1 MEPRPQAAVT
11 RAHPDAATDRDLRG
25 ALARPALLGVLGALL
40 GLLLTVLGATTA
52 VPTATAVPPPA
63 ATPAT
68 VGTTDDEVELVLF
81 WGDGCPHCAAE
92 KEWLE
97 GVQEDH
103 PTLTVTAYEVWYDE
117 ANRRRFVAAGERLGF
132 EPTGVPTT
140 IIGDRVWV
148 GFSDQTAE
156 EIETTIEVLEA
167 GGRATGGTTG
177 GKASSARIDVPL
189 VGEVGLADKS
199 LVVSTLI
206 IGFVDGVN
214 PCSLWVISVLL
225 AIVVRTGSRGRVVA
239 VGSTFLLVTAG
250 MYAVYMAG
258 IYSAL
263 TVMAHLGL
271 IQGVVAAVALLFG
284 AVSVKDYFAFRKGLS
299 FTIKDS
305 AKPGIYK
312 RMRAASGHQNIFMA
326 LGATVVL
333 AVGVSLLETPCTAG
347 FPVLWTGM
355 LADAGVGGAEAAG
368 LFGLYMTPFLLDE
381 LAVFALAVFTMR
393 ATKMQEKHGQL
404 LKLVAGTT
412 MLALGVVML
421 VRPETMEDPVGALVV
436 FAVAFAMAG
445 LVHRLTTLVRAS
457 RAARAAPAPPE
468 VPDTPDVSAEPLV
481 PRRRTTDRAGR

>member
-1 MEPRPQAAVT
+1 VLAV
-11 RAHPDAATDRDLRG
+11 
-25 ALARPALLGVLGALL
+25 LAALLGVVAA
-40 GLLLTVLGATTA
+40 VLGGVTTA
-52 VPTATAVPPPA
+52 TATAVPPSSPTLAAPA
-63 ATPAT
+63 AAA
-68 VGTTDDEVELVLF
+68 GDDEVELVLF
-81 WGDGCPHCAAE
+81 WGDGCPHCASE

-97 GVQEDH
+97 GVLDEY
-103 PTLTVTAYEVWYDE
+103 PGLTVTDYEVWYDE
-117 ANRRRFVAAGERLGF
+117 ANRQRFVEAGERLGF
-132 EPTGVPTT
+132 EPSGVPTT

-148 GFSDQTAE
+148 GFSEQTAE
-156 EIETTIEVLEA
+156 EIETSIEVLGA
-167 GGRATGGTTG
+167 GGAATGATTG
-177 GKASSARIDVPL
+177 GKSSSARIDVPL

-239 VGSTFLLVTAG
+239 VGTTFLVVTAG

-258 IYSAL
+258 IYSAM
-263 TVMAHLGL
+263 TVMAHLGV
-271 IQGVVAAVALLFG
+271 IQAVVAGVALLFG
-284 AVSVKDYFAFRKGLS
+284 AVSIKDYFAFKKGLS

-312 RMRAASGHQNIFMA
+312 RMRAASGHQNIFAA

-355 LADAGVGGAEAAG
+355 LADAGVGGVEAAG
-368 LFGLYMTPFLLDE
+368 MFGLYMTPFLLDE

-436 FAVAFAMAG
+436 FALAFASAW
-445 LVHRLTTLVRAS
+445 LVHRLTTLVRTT
-457 RAARAAPAPPE
+457 RAARGGGPAG
-468 VPDTPDVSAEPLV
+468 DGGALQ
-481 PRRRTTDRAGR
+481 PRERDRVGR

>member
-1 MEPRPQAAVT
+1 M
-11 RAHPDAATDRDLRG
+11 
-25 ALARPALLGVLGALL
+25 GVLGALVVAVVALL
-40 GLLLTVLGATTA
+40 GGATA
-52 VPTATAVPPPA
+52 ATATAVPPPTSTALVTQPA
-63 ATPAT
+63 ASAEE
-68 VGTTDDEVELVLF
+68 DEVELVLF

-92 KEWLE
+92 KEWLK
-97 GVQEDH
+97 GVLDEH
-103 PTLTVTAYEVWYDE
+103 PGVTVTAYEVWYDE
-117 ANRRRFVAAGERLGF
+117 ANQQKFVETGERLGF
-132 EPTGVPTT
+132 EPSGVPTT

-148 GFSDQTAE
+148 GFNDQTAD
-156 EIETTIEVLEA
+156 EIETTIEVLGA
-167 GGRATGGTTG
+167 GGAVGGATAAGES
-177 GKASSARIDVPL
+177 SSARIDVPL

-225 AIVVRTGSRGRVVA
+225 AIVVRTGSRGRVIA
-239 VGSTFLLVTAG
+239 VGTTFLVVTAG

-258 IYSAL
+258 IYSAM

-271 IQGVVAAVALLFG
+271 IQAVVAGVALIFG
-284 AVSVKDYFAFRKGLS
+284 AVSVKDYFAFKKGLS

-381 LAVFALAVFTMR
+381 LVVFALAVLTMR

-421 VRPETMEDPVGALVV
+421 VRPETMEDPLGALVV
-436 FAVAFAMAG
+436 FVLAFVVAW

-457 RAARAAPAPPE
+457 RAARAARATEAARAEEQPDEAEPPAR
-468 VPDTPDVSAEPLV
+468 TPDH
-481 PRRRTTDRAGR
+481 AGR

>member
-1 MEPRPQAAVT
+1 MDHRPRTSA
-11 RAHPDAATDRDLRG
+11 LRP
-25 ALARPALLGVLGALL
+25 LLRPALLGVLGALVA
-40 GLLLTVLGATTA
+40 LLVTVLGGATA
-52 VPTATAVPPPA
+52 AATAVPPSGTPA
-63 ATPAT
+63 AAAAAE
-68 VGTTDDEVELVLF
+68 GDEVELVLF

-92 KEWLE
+92 KEWLADVE
-97 GVQEDH
+97 REYPG
-103 PTLTVTAYEVWYDE
+103 LTITAYEVWYDE
-117 ANRRRFVAAGERLGF
+117 ANRQKFVEAGERLGF
-132 EPTGVPTT
+132 EPSGVPTT
-140 IIGDRVWV
+140 IVGDRVWV
-148 GFSDQTAE
+148 GFSDQTAD
-156 EIETTIEVLEA
+156 EIETTIELLGA
-167 GGRATGGTTG
+167 GGAASGSTTAG
-177 GKASSARIDVPL
+177 ESSSARIDVPL

-239 VGSTFLLVTAG
+239 VGSTFLVVTAG

-258 IYSAL
+258 IYSAM
-263 TVMAHLGL
+263 TVMAHLGV
-271 IQGVVAAVALLFG
+271 IQAVVAGVALLFG

-299 FTIKDS
+299 FTIRDS

-312 RMRAASGHQNIFMA
+312 RMRAASGHQNIFAA

-333 AVGVSLLETPCTAG
+333 AIGVSLLETPCTAG

-355 LADAGVGGAEAAG
+355 LADAGVGGVEAAG

-381 LAVFALAVFTMR
+381 LVVFALAIFTMR

-421 VRPETMEDPVGALVV
+421 VRPETMEDPLGALVV
-436 FAVAFAMAG
+436 FVLAFAAAW

-457 RAARAAPAPPE
+457 RAARAAGEGEAPDGTGPPAR
-468 VPDTPDVSAEPLV
+468 TPDHV
-481 PRRRTTDRAGR
+481 GR

>member
-1 MEPRPQAAVT
+1 MDHRPVT
-11 RAHPDAATDRDLRG
+11 SALRPY
-25 ALARPALLGVLGALL
+25 LRPALLGVLGALVALAVVLL
-40 GLLLTVLGATTA
+40 GGPTTA
-52 VPTATAVPPPA
+52 AATAVPPPSTTPLSAGPTAPTATTA
-63 ATPAT
+63 A
-68 VGTTDDEVELVLF
+68 GDDEVELVLF

-92 KEWLE
+92 KEWLA
-97 GVQEDH
+97 GVADDY
-103 PTLTVTAYEVWYDE
+103 PGLTITAYEVWYDE
-117 ANRRRFVAAGERLGF
+117 ANRQKFVEAGERLGF
-132 EPTGVPTT
+132 EPSGVPTT
-140 IIGDRVWV
+140 IIGERVWV
-148 GFSDQTAE
+148 GFSDQTAD
-156 EIETTIEVLEA
+156 EIETTIEVLGA
-167 GGRATGGTTG
+167 GGTATGATTG
-177 GKASSARIDVPL
+177 GGSSSARIDVPL

-239 VGSTFLLVTAG
+239 VGSTFLVVTAG

-258 IYSAL
+258 IYSAM
-263 TVMAHLGL
+263 TVMAHLGA
-271 IQGVVAAVALLFG
+271 IQAVVAAVALLFG
-284 AVSVKDYFAFRKGLS
+284 AVSIKDYFAFKKGLS

-312 RMRAASGHQNIFMA
+312 RMRAASGHQNIFAA

-355 LADAGVGGAEAAG
+355 LADAGVSGAEAAG
-368 LFGLYMTPFLLDE
+368 LFGLYMAPFLLDE
-381 LAVFALAVFTMR
+381 LVVFGLAILTMR

-421 VRPETMEDPVGALVV
+421 VRPETMEDPLGALIV
-436 FAVAFAMAG
+436 FAVAFVAAW
-445 LVHRLTTLVRAS
+445 LVHRLTTLVRLS
-457 RAARAAPAPPE
+457 RELRAAAEGKHAPPR
-468 VPDTPDVSAEPLV
+468 TPDRV
-481 PRRRTTDRAGR
+481 GR